1 MRNRTIVSLFFFI
14 ALSTVSFPAAAQST
28 TADRDFQEI
37 KLLVFD
43 ENWAEALSR
52 LDAFLNRNPTDSRS
66 VPALYYRA
74 KCLEETGGRDEDA
87 LRAYQEYLSRGDRNK
102 GLASDAEASIIDLAV
117 KLYERGDRSFLPEIE
132 ERLTHPEKDVRYY
145 AAIRLSSVKE
155 KKTAAKSVPV
165 LKKMLAEETDSE
177 LRDRAKIALLRV
189 EPEALAATTDRNADR
204 KIRLFHIQI
213 FDERTKKAV
222 LSLNLPWGLA
232 DLALAGMSE
241 NDRAML
247 RGRGYDI
254 DRILKELKSGGNILE
269 IRDEKEGKSI
279 KIWID

>member
-1 MRNRTIVSLFFFI
+1 MRHRALVPVFLLAVLLFGAI
-14 ALSTVSFPAAAQST
+14 PAAAQA
-28 TADRDFQEI
+28 TAEEEDLQDI
-37 KLLVFD
+37 KLLMFD
-43 ENWAEALSR
+43 EHFAEALSR
-52 LDAFLNRNPTDSRS
+52 LDAFLGRKPADALA

-74 KCLEETGGRDEDA
+74 NCLEKIGALEDA
-87 LRAYQEYLSRGDRNK
+87 LLAYRKYLGRNDRNRS
-102 GLASDAEASIIDLAV
+102 LSSEAEASIIDLAT
-117 KLYERGDRSFLPEIE
+117 KLYDRGDRSYLPDIE

-145 AAIRLSSVKE
+145 AAIRLSTIKE
-155 KKTAAKSVPV
+155 KKAAAKSVPV
-165 LKKMLAEETDSE
+165 LKKMLAEETDTE

-189 EPEALAATTDRNADR
+189 EPEALAAASDQPAVRRA
-204 KIRLFHIQI
+204 RLFHIQI

-254 DRILKELKSGGNILE
+254 DRILNELKSGGNILE

>member
-1 MRNRTIVSLFFFI
+1 MRYRALVPVFLLAVFLFGAI
-14 ALSTVSFPAAAQST
+14 PAATQA
-28 TADRDFQEI
+28 TAEDKDLQDI
-37 KLLVFD
+37 KLLMFD
-43 ENWAEALSR
+43 EHYAEALSR
-52 LDAFLNRNPTDSRS
+52 LDAFLGRKPADALA

-74 KCLEETGGRDEDA
+74 NCLEKVGALEDA
-87 LRAYQEYLSRGDRNK
+87 LRAFRRYLDQSDRNK
-102 GLASDAEASIIDLAV
+102 SLSSEAEASIIDLAV
-117 KLYERGDRSFLPEIE
+117 KLYDRGDRSFLPEIE
-132 ERLTHPEKDVRYY
+132 ERLTHPEKDVRYF
-145 AAIRLSSVKE
+145 AAIRLSAIKE
-155 KKTAAKSVPV
+155 KKAAAKSVPV
-165 LKKMLAEETDSE
+165 LKKMLAEETDTE

-189 EPEALAATTDRNADR
+189 EPEALAAASDQPAVRHV
-204 KIRLFHIQI
+204 RLFHIQI

-254 DRILKELKSGGNILE
+254 DRILKELKAGGNILE

>member
-1 MRNRTIVSLFFFI
+1 MRKRTIVFLFLFI
-14 ALSTVSFPAAAQST
+14 ALSAGAFPAAAQST
-28 TADRDFQEI
+28 AEDRDFQEI

-52 LDAFLNRNPTDSRS
+52 LDAFLIRNPTDSRS

-87 LRAYQEYLSRGDRNK
+87 LRAYKEYLSRGDRNK
-102 GLASDAEASIIDLAV
+102 SLASDAEASIIDLAV

-132 ERLTHPEKDVRYY
+132 ERLTHPEKDVRYF
-145 AAIRLSSVKE
+145 AAIRLSAIKE
-155 KKTAAKSVPV
+155 KKAAAKSVTV
-165 LKKMLAEETDSE
+165 LKKMLAEETDTE

-189 EPEALAATTDRNADR
+189 EPEALAVTTDRNTDR

-213 FDERTKKAV
+213 FDERTKKAE
-222 LSLNLPWGLA
+222 LSLNLPWALA

-269 IRDEKEGKSI
+269 IKDEKEGKSI